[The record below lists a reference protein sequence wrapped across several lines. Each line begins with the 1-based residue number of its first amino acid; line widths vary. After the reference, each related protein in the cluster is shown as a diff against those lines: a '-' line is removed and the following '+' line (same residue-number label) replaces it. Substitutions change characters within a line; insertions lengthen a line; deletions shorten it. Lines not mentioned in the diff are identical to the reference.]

1 MFREEAVLVIG
12 KGISNSSTSK
22 KKNRLDEVMVGQLV
36 NGYAKSEFVL
46 DAHPPL
52 GKMILAGVS
61 SLSNYRGSFDFED
74 IGE

>member
-1 MFREEAVLVIG
+1 
-12 KGISNSSTSK
+12 
-22 KKNRLDEVMVGQLV
+22 MVGQLV

>member
-1 MFREEAVLVIG
+1 MYREDAVLVIW
-12 KGISNSSTSK
+12 KIIPNSPRVN
-22 KKNRLDEVMVGQLV
+22 NRLDETNVGHLV
-36 NGYAKSEFVL
+36 NGYAKGEFVL

-61 SLSNYRGSFDFED
+61 SLSDYSGSFDFED